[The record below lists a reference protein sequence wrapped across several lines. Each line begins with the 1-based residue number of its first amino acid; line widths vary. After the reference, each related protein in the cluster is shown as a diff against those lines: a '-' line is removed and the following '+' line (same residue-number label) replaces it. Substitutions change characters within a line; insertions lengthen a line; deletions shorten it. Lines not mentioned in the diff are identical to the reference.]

1 VPIDLGALADQLDAE
16 ALRNGATRE
25 VLTNPAKALADRM
38 AGRQVVLA
46 GDGAATLALARH
58 GAAVLLRVAGQPV
71 AGVGLADVAVA
82 MRSGMTAGFADPV
95 DALFHDEEIDGPRP
109 GRPRVIGLALA
120 AERALL
126 AARMAG
132 FDDVELISVDDTG
145 ELISADDTGEAGS
158 PATGAVIEELAT
170 LAQRLEMAAVYLRLA
185 GG

>member
-1 VPIDLGALADQLDAE
+1 
-16 ALRNGATRE
+16 
-25 VLTNPAKALADRM
+25 
-38 AGRQVVLA
+38 
-46 GDGAATLALARH
+46 
-58 GAAVLLRVAGQPV
+58 
-71 AGVGLADVAVA
+71 

-132 FDDVELISVDDTG
+132 FDDVELIS
-145 ELISADDTGEAGS
+145 ADDTGEAGS
-158 PATGAVIEELAT
+158 PATGVVIEELAT